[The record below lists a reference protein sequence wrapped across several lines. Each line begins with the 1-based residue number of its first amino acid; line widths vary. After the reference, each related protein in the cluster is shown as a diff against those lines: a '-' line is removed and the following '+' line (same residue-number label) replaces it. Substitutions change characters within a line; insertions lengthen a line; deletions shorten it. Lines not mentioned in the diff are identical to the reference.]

1 MPRKRSR
8 LDLNI
13 LTVPVDSMEKLSQQK
28 VTAPIVSDANMRK
41 TTETV
46 GNGGKDYGKTID

>member
-1 MPRKRSR
+1 
-8 LDLNI
+8 
-13 LTVPVDSMEKLSQQK
+13 MEKLSQQK